1 MLGRPAREQHL
12 ITQSVPVLAG
22 TVSIDQ
28 APEATPNR
36 SVLCQYANADFAPV
50 VALIERIEG
59 K

>member
-1 MLGRPAREQHL
+1 MLLAN
-12 ITQSVPVLAG
+12 QSR
-22 TVSIDQ
+22 S
-28 APEATPNR
+28 TPNC